1 VSNPAA
7 GKVVQRLHIDRA
19 NLRKINPV
27 SSGHTAF
34 VYLTKRGSY
43 VVGAGRLT
51 MGELWLNTPKE
62 IYAVDV
68 SPRQETFTL
77 SLPSQEE
84 AFAFASSVRATWQ
97 ITDPIAAVRGNVDS
111 PEHAVRQYLEE
122 RLRELTREFEVE
134 RSADAER
141 RINIDLGDRMVPV
154 SPAVTVIR
162 CTVVLSLDE
171 ATRAHIASRTLVLRD
186 REKLDQTR
194 QTEIVAHELDR
205 QRAGYQHELE
215 KLKEKHEMEMKQ
227 ARVEVY
233 AEALR
238 SGSHHVL
245 ALRLAGHGEDVN
257 QVIELLMGQQQM
269 EFEGARS
276 VLNSLLE
283 ANLLNRKDVAAI
295 MANASNRMADH
306 LSGEHPLSLD
316 RAKSDRKSLPAV
328 VVEPDS
334 LDEDDD

>member
-1 VSNPAA
+1 MSNPA
-7 GKVVQRLHIDRA
+7 GKVVQQLHIDRA

-34 VYLTKRGSY
+34 VYLNKRGSY

-62 IYAVDV
+62 IYAVDTA
-68 SPRQETFTL
+68 PRQEEFRL
-77 SLPSQEE
+77 NLPSLEE
-84 AFAFASSVRATWQ
+84 AFAFAASVRATWQ
-97 ITDPIAAVRGNVDS
+97 ITDPIAAVRGKVDS
-111 PEHAVRQYLEE
+111 PEGAVRGYLEE
-122 RLRELTREFEVE
+122 RLRELSREFEVE

-141 RINIDLGDRMVPV
+141 RINLELQNRMLPV
-154 SPAVTVIR
+154 SSAVTVLG

-205 QRAGYQHELE
+205 QRAAHQHELE
-215 KLKEKHEMEMKQ
+215 KLKEQHELEMKQ
-227 ARVEVY
+227 ARVEIY

-245 ALRLAGHGEDVN
+245 ALRLAGHGQDVN
-257 QVIELLMGQQQM
+257 EVIELLMRQQQL

-306 LSGEHPLSLD
+306 LSGANPLSLD
-316 RAKSDRKSLPAV
+316 RAQGDAKSLPAV

-334 LDEDDD
+334 FDEDDE